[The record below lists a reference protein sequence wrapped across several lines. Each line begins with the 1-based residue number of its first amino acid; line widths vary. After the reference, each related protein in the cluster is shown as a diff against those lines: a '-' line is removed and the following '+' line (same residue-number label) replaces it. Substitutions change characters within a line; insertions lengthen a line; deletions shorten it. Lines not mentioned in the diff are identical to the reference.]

1 MKPRPFPPNLENW
14 AAEHVDDGVAES
26 GADLVVQ
33 ILLGLVAE
41 LADLVELRV
50 GGDDQPPAERRAT
63 DLEAPPSCRW

>member
-1 MKPRPFPPNLENW
+1 MKPGPFPPNLENC

-41 LADLVELRV
+41 LADLVERLK
-50 GGDDQPPAERRAT
+50 G
-63 DLEAPPSCRW
+63 